1 MGPAHFFPY
10 FLMNDFFILNSWLLF
25 ISINIFFRYL
35 RFWF

>member
-10 FLMNDFFILNSWLLF
+10 FLMNDFLILNSWLLF
-25 ISINIFFRYL
+25 ISIFLRYL